1 MLFWFISNI
10 FLHHCNRSDIELL
23 EHCLPVAYWMSR
35 KLENCEYNKEQRIKI
50 ILTQYTAWL
59 WCMHL
64 LCLKV
69 LYFIYYE
76 FILFQL
82 LNTFRNYFKCQS
94 LLFTVHKF
102 TRLIYL
108 KNKAKERHTSLL
120 PFSKE
125 GERYHNIL
133 A

>member
-10 FLHHCNRSDIELL
+10 FLHHCNCSDIELL
-23 EHCLPVAYWMSR
+23 EHCLPVAYWVRR

-50 ILTQYTAWL
+50 ILTQYTAWP
-59 WCMHL
+59 WCMHF

-69 LYFIYYE
+69 LSFIYYE

-82 LNTFRNYFKCQS
+82 LNTFRNLKCQS

-108 KNKAKERHTSLL
+108 KNKAKKGNASLL

-125 GERYHNIL
+125 DESYHNIL